1 MLIILLILLGFL
13 AFCLGV
19 TALGCY
25 RLYRNDKVYEFRYK
39 ILDLESERHSEAI
52 RQGLFFKRLN
62 LIDKHSYDDMLRSF
76 KPLKL
81 ENWFTEEE
89 IKYLTIPRE
98 Q

>member
-1 MLIILLILLGFL
+1 MWLLIILLTFL
-13 AFCLGV
+13 AFCLGGMV
-19 TALGCY
+19 LSCY
-25 RLYRNDKVYEFRYK
+25 RLYRNDKVYKFRCE
-39 ILDLESERHSEAI
+39 IIDLEFERHLEAI
-52 RQGLFFKRLN
+52 RQGLFFKHLH
-62 LIDKHSYDDMLRSF
+62 LVDKHSYDDMLYSF

>member
-1 MLIILLILLGFL
+1 MWLLIILLTLL
-13 AFCLGV
+13 AFCLGGM
-19 TALGCY
+19 ALGCY
-25 RLYRNDKVYEFRYK
+25 RLYRNDKVYKFRYE

-62 LIDKHSYDDMLRSF
+62 LLDKYSYDDMLYSF

-89 IKYLTIPRE
+89 IEYLTIPRE
-98 Q
+98 R